1 MKEGCADSSAIQTDL
16 DLGSSGAI
24 ILKDKNYV
32 ITGGKQGPIYLLDAT
47 KLGGYEPNAN
57 NANAVEVGPC
67 TESETGRSSQVA
79 APQRGRGRVA
89 SVARPL
95 TQGTPDALAVCCL

>member
-1 MKEGCADSSAIQTDL
+1 MNEGSADSSAIQTDL

-79 APQRGRGRVA
+79 APQRG
-89 SVARPL
+89 
-95 TQGTPDALAVCCL
+95 